1 MEDSAADVAESIEEL
16 RRSFSYGSRS
26 NLNFK
31 YLKDLTDGEF
41 GDFLEE
47 LLAAI
52 AATTDD
58 GDAARVTDVAYR
70 WQVHGYAGHLGDPAD
85 FPHRHDDKPIALL
98 GKPLSESRV
107 ALLTS
112 SGHFVEGDDPEPFG
126 VVGMTQAEA
135 EARIM
140 DFIRDAPTLSAIPI
154 DTPAERLR
162 VRHGGYP
169 IASAAR
175 DHQVALPL
183 GHLRALADEGTIGE
197 VAPVAYSFVGATSQ
211 ARLRKEVAPAWAER
225 LRHDDVDA
233 VLLVPV

>member
-1 MEDSAADVAESIEEL
+1 MDDAPNETIEQL

-26 NLNFK
+26 NLDFK

-47 LLAAI
+47 LFSAV
-52 AATTDD
+52 ATTADD
-58 GDAARVTDVAYR
+58 GDADRITDVAYR
-70 WQVHGYAGHLGDPAD
+70 WQVRGYTGHLGDPAD
-85 FPHRHDDKPIALL
+85 FPHRHDDTPIATLTT
-98 GKPLSESRV
+98 PLSECRV

-126 VVGMTQAEA
+126 EVGMTQVEA

-140 DFIRDAPTLSAIPI
+140 DFIRDAPSLSAIPA
-154 DTPAERLR
+154 DTPADQLC

-169 IASAAR
+169 IASAAK

-183 GHLRALADEGTIGE
+183 GHLRALADAGTIGE
-197 VAPVAYSFVGATSQ
+197 LAPMAYSFVGATSQ
-211 ARLRKEVAPAWAER
+211 ARLRKEVAPAWAEQ
-225 LRHDDVDA
+225 LRDDGVDA